1 MLLFFHSV
9 WLTIFYLQ
17 KFNTKCT
24 SIILGWDLF
33 IGKVLVE
40 FGHLGEILLGCMM
53 ATDACI
59 REEEDYKSN
68 YIMCLFLYY
77 IEASL
82 CTWIHS
88 SFHSFKTEANVWRT
102 VVMAQFHACGIV
114 YTLLL
119 ALYQLLVWW
128 CGSHHLFIC
137 MHVYYNIVMCSVSPY
152 YNLHQWWYH
161 TNHYSFCTTIVTK
174 VYSSPFL
181 YHHLSPLN
189 SVWTVCE
196 QCV

>member
-1 MLLFFHSV
+1 MHLSNTWLRSV
-9 WLTIFYLQ
+9 YRKSF
-17 KFNTKCT
+17 
-24 SIILGWDLF
+24 GW
-33 IGKVLVE
+33 IWS
-40 FGHLGEILLGCMM
+40 FGGNSMRLHDGYWCMHKRRRI
-53 ATDACI
+53 TNQ
-59 REEEDYKSN
+59 N
-68 YIMCLFLYY
+68 YHVSLFLYC

-82 CTWIHS
+82 CTRIHS

-161 TNHYSFCTTIVTK
+161 TTPTTTL
-174 VYSSPFL
+174 FL
-181 YHHLSPLN
+181 
-189 SVWTVCE
+189 
-196 QCV
+196 Q